1 MKTYN
6 ELNENEYRAIE
17 LAIRDQNDDDFEP
30 TLAYASVLDE
40 DDTVIVAEAAAMIS
54 DNTITTLITTV
65 VTANIGTYYIK
76 WRILKTV
83 ESTTY
88 TYYHKTRIE
97 VLAM

>member
-6 ELNENEYRAIE
+6 ELNENEVRGIE
-17 LAIRDQNDDDFEP
+17 LAIRDQNDDDFVP
-30 TLAYASVLDE
+30 TEAYASVLDE

-54 DNTITTLITTV
+54 DNTMTTLITTT

-83 ESTTY
+83 GVTQY